1 MNQNSLT
8 MNERQTTHVVAAS
21 GRLRNEHFLLT
32 ADHLLL
38 ELDRDS
44 LELVLARAEGNIEV
58 HINGPEADGELV
70 IYAASAVFRPE
81 RQCLRL
87 GGWTGT
93 RENGLVIPA
102 PIARHEITIPTD
114 GSLLVPAMQE
124 QAGKRLAIRP
134 TPLRVAA

>member
-8 MNERQTTHVVAAS
+8 MNERQTSHVVAAS

-38 ELDRDS
+38 ELDRNS
-44 LELVLARAEGNIEV
+44 LELVLARAEGNIKV
-58 HINGPEADGELV
+58 HIHGPEGDGELV

-93 RENGLVIPA
+93 RENGLDIPA
-102 PIARHEITIPTD
+102 PIGRHELVIPTD
-114 GSLLVPAMQE
+114 GSLSAPLLQD
-124 QAGKRLAIRP
+124 QTGKRTPIRP